1 MGMKFPEI
9 NKLDVFILFLNY
21 RLLKEDT

>member
-1 MGMKFPEI
+1 MKFPEI